1 MPQYSVIVPVYNGV
15 ATIEGLCRKIADFF
29 VLQKLSFEIIFVDD
43 ASKDNSWQV
52 LKDIKKQYSESVKIY
67 RLARNSGQQK
77 ATLCGINQASGK
89 YIITIDDDLQTDPF
103 EIKKL
108 ITHQQ
113 QTNADLVY
121 GTYVVKK
128 HNLFRNIGSRVVNW
142 FFHNFSST
150 YNNGSSFR
158 LIKKEIADNLKN
170 IYQRNL
176 LLDEVL
182 CWYTDNISHTTVL
195 HQESAKGKSQ
205 YSTIKL
211 VLITLSY
218 IISYTIIPLRL
229 MTYMGL
235 FFSIITF
242 FFGLYFIYQ
251 KLFDFVELGFTSLI
265 VAISFSTS
273 LILFA
278 LGIIGEYITRIY
290 SKDSSKP
297 IYVIKESE
305 A

>member
-1 MPQYSVIVPVYNGV
+1 MPQYSVVVPVYNGANTV
-15 ATIEGLCRKIADFF
+15 KALYQKTADFF
-29 VLQKLSFEIIFVDD
+29 ILQKLSFEMIFVDD
-43 ASKDNSWQV
+43 ASGDNSWQV
-52 LKDIKKQYSESVKIY
+52 LKELKSQHSETIKIFK
-67 RLARNSGQQK
+67 LARNTGQQK

-89 YIITIDDDLQTDPF
+89 YVITIDDDLQTDPF

-108 ITHQQ
+108 IAHQQ
-113 QTNADLVY
+113 ETNADLVY
-121 GTYVVKK
+121 GTYGQKK
-128 HNLFRNIGSRVVNW
+128 HNIVRNLGSKVVNW
-142 FFHNFSST
+142 LFHKFSST
-150 YNNGSSFR
+150 YHSGSSFR
-158 LIKKEIADNLKN
+158 LIKKEITQNLKN
-170 IYQRNL
+170 VYQKRL

-182 CWYTDNISHTTVL
+182 CWYTDNISHTVVE
-195 HQESAKGKSQ
+195 HHDSAKGKSE

-211 VLITLSY
+211 ILITLSY

-235 FFSIITF
+235 LFSIITF
-242 FFGLYFIYQ
+242 FFGIYFIYQ
-251 KLFDFVELGFTSLI
+251 KLFSYAELGFTSII

>member
-1 MPQYSVIVPVYNGV
+1 MPQYSVVVPVYNGANTV
-15 ATIEGLCRKIADFF
+15 QALHQKTADFF

-52 LKDIKKQYSESVKIY
+52 LKALKKQSPQNISIY
-67 RLARNSGQQK
+67 RLAKNAGQQK
-77 ATLCGINQASGK
+77 ATLCGINQTNGN

-108 ITHQQ
+108 IAHQQ
-113 QTNADLVY
+113 ETNADLVY
-121 GTYVVKK
+121 GTYAEKK
-128 HNLFRNIGSRVVNW
+128 HSWFRNVGSKIVNW
-142 FFHNFSST
+142 LFHKFSST
-150 YNNGSSFR
+150 YTSGSSFR
-158 LIKKEIADNLKN
+158 LIKKEVSDNLKN
-170 IYQRNL
+170 IYQKNL
-176 LLDEVL
+176 LLDEIL
-182 CWYTDNISHTTVL
+182 CWYTDNISHTTVE
-195 HQESAKGKSQ
+195 HHESLKGKSE

-211 VLITLSY
+211 MLMTMNY

-235 FFSIITF
+235 FFSIVTF

-251 KLFDFVELGFTSLI
+251 KLFSYAELGFTSLI

-278 LGIIGEYITRIY
+278 LGIIGEYITRLY
-290 SKDSSKP
+290 SKDASKP
-297 IYVIKESE
+297 IYVIKEYE